1 MGKRTAPRMSAAEAA
16 MAAGMGPK
24 RIDAMA
30 MGRKL
35 NPIRRFQAWMEQ
47 NRART
52 ISRATRSPRVVISR
66 VVSFGTV
73 NMINSSLYLPHKEEV
88 GPSQRQW
95 MRAQQRGVDAPS
107 SGGNVPSGGT

>member
-52 ISRATRSPRVVISR
+52 ISRA
-66 VVSFGTV
+66 
-73 NMINSSLYLPHKEEV
+73 
-88 GPSQRQW
+88 
-95 MRAQQRGVDAPS
+95 
-107 SGGNVPSGGT
+107 GGQFWNGEHDKFLLVLAT